1 MNSSQCRGHGNWQSG
16 SEMHASLCFF
26 VFVAFCLRFPRL
38 ACIPPPA
45 QMAHQQMNELALKI
59 QNDHALDASC
69 FFLPNANGKIVIAH
83 QGMWPTSCGC
93 TQGGYGY
100 IQEMYNWTLGK
111 DQRITG
117 ASLVEPCLGQAAAP
131 VTQK

>member
-59 QNDHALDASC
+59 QNDHALDAAC
-69 FFLPNANGKIVIAH
+69 FVLPNANGKNCDSPSMDVGLLRH
-83 QGMWPTSCGC
+83 TGW
-93 TQGGYGY
+93 
-100 IQEMYNWTLGK
+100 LGIYSRDVQLVHLTK
-111 DQRITG
+111 IKKQLVL
-117 ASLVEPCLGQAAAP
+117 SLWSLACSRQQLL
-131 VTQK
+131 